1 MTLLLPPAT
10 ASPEDRAI
18 VLPGATGTEGVAR
31 LNGSTFFAGDL
42 LTGDVFR
49 GRINEGTAAKFI
61 DAPDGRFAAG
71 MKADNSD
78 DLLFVAGGPTGQGYV
93 YDTRTGA
100 PVSSYQFQTPPTPTF
115 INDVALTKDGAWFT
129 DSAQALLYFVPVVDG
144 VPSSSFTT
152 LTLSGPAGDL
162 SGDFNNNGIQAVM
175 GGAMLIVAHSGNGV
189 LNLVDAATG
198 ASTTIEGVSVPNV
211 DGILVK
217 GGRELFAV
225 QNATT
230 RSASGSWRTTSS
242 PASRGRPSRARCS
255 SSPRRWPASAVV
267 SRWRMRSSTPA
278 SRRPRRSTRSSSCI
292 ADLPRSRMSCSV
304 RGRQQ
309 GDPGGAP
316 TAWLSSGLRGGA
328 VTVRLSA
335 SARADGVGC
344 GCLVDEFGVGE
355 RLDQTRQVAHRS
367 TSLGTLRRWWRRST
381 SGAIPARAARVS
393 PTTPSIAVRR
403 EPAAEPS
410 CRSSVG

>member
-1 MTLLLPPAT
+1 MGAVLAALVAMTLLLPPAT
-10 ASPEDRAI
+10 ASPEDREI

-49 GRINEGTAAKFI
+49 GRIHDGTAAKFI

-100 PVSSYQFQTPPTPTF
+100 PVSTYQFQTPPTPTF

-144 VPSSSFTT
+144 VPASSFTT
-152 LTLSGPAGDL
+152 LTLSGPASDL

-175 GGAMLIVAHSGNGV
+175 GGTLLIVAHSGNGV

-198 ASTTIEGVSVPNV
+198 ASSTIEGVSVPNV

-225 QNATT
+225 QNASNQISVWKLENDFLAGEQRKTITSPLFQFPTT
-230 RSASGSWRTTSS
+230 VARFG
-242 PASRGRPSRARCS
+242 GRLAAANAKFDTGFP
-255 SSPRRWPASAVV
+255 
-267 SRWRMRSSTPA
+267 
-278 SRRPRRSTRSSSCI
+278 
-292 ADLPRSRMSCSV
+292 
-304 RGRQQ
+304 
-309 GDPGGAP
+309 P
-316 TAWLSSGLRGGA
+316 TAA
-328 VTVRLSA
+328 EYEVV
-335 SARADGVGC
+335 V
-344 GCLVDEFGVGE
+344 V
-355 RLDQTRQVAHRS
+355 HR
-367 TSLGTLRRWWRRST
+367 
-381 SGAIPARAARVS
+381 
-393 PTTPSIAVRR
+393 
-403 EPAAEPS
+403 
-410 CRSSVG
+410 